1 MSAKKCG
8 LQISLMK
15 YVLSEQGN
23 NDTDNYILGYFDAM
37 TMQTVKNWLD
47 FSPGKSSAGI
57 NSQIISRYQI
67 KLLFPREEVG
77 RALEK
82 YGCYSIAWQD
92 LDNTDCNIFSENP
105 CVSVI
110 LVNLT
115 DQFKQLNS
123 GAATHW
129 NAYGDVLLRFGK
141 LVNDLRIKEKLV
153 KAHTC
158 ILPSV
163 GYSDYCILLAEKNW
177 DTAFE
182 LIRKLHRIKWK
193 SSERNGRITLRCSN
207 KEGAQPLLSTDYM
220 MPVVHAPK
228 GTAAIPTC
236 GLTAHVNL
244 APGVS
249 MEFLANKLGKD
260 ITVKQVSGPSDCIL
274 EAKPGAQQ
282 RLFDCLT
289 LKDTSGLGGNLFVS
303 TKASLQKKFARRA
316 VADSIGI
323 RPIDD
328 NFEEIVSNFLH
339 TLENYAEN
347 AKAERRHMRQVQA
360 AKEIVPT
367 IKNICNERHNSSFR
381 NIIKPFIADFAMCL
395 QTLTLAIQDSESSW
409 EAKQAWFEQAENAI
423 EVFRSCFGSFA
434 ADITRSDCFFMETE
448 QYNHASISSNTSLI
462 LGYNRLIN
470 NFSEAVC
477 KLVDPGADLRYSF
490 IVTSG
495 GCDRTH
501 NINVFLDLDAEEEDG
516 RIKEEHLP
524 FLVRMSE
531 MGLYDCNGTVL
542 RLFHECSHYCGD
554 RARKQRLG
562 YMVAFLARI
571 YGHILSNALLDKKG
585 TADYLKQEIQAILPS
600 GDWTENLGETIDGV
614 HNQCVK
620 ELTDRLAAL
629 LKQAIKDGL
638 KSVATYEAEIRTAQR
653 SLLDNFDQ
661 LEEREQFFTIAD
673 CLGEVGCIGRKLQRH
688 LRKILIELFY
698 AYETDCHGHYSVN
711 PFTRNVY
718 AATLKAERSFY
729 AGCYDNLRTVSP
741 TLVICAYE
749 RRLRDA
755 QIRKDTE
762 YCREARIEN
771 DKVGGAANKSLEQ
784 RVIFALQRLIA
795 DGSLSE
801 ELEET
806 SLKDL
811 PSFGLA
817 KQNVNS
823 ILNMVVEAFSETFA
837 DMAAC
842 TLLKASIEDYLFAF
856 VFESWILDES
866 LLLSTDMKFRI
877 GITLRLCYA
886 DQLKGNGLSD
896 GAKDRIRSGLQA
908 LEEYGMQRGRI
919 NANALIERIEEMIE
933 GCAQMEQEAAP
944 LQKYLQEC
952 KKKYDAWCNKPA
964 IQRFQRIFDQM
975 RLYRFQEN
983 NIHEQ
988 VISMVEAVTTG
999 GVITDGE
1006 TENGTDAFGSSNGY
1020 TDRVPRGG
1028 TSCARRKI

>member
-1 MSAKKCG
+1 MPAKKCG

-15 YVLSEQGN
+15 YVLFKQGN

-37 TMQTVKNWLD
+37 KMQTVKNWLD
-47 FSPGKSSAGI
+47 FSPGKSSVGI
-57 NSQIISRYQI
+57 NSQTISRYQI

-82 YGCYSIAWQD
+82 YGCYSSAWQD
-92 LDNTDCNIFSENP
+92 LGNAGCSIFPDNP

-123 GAATHW
+123 GATAHW

-163 GYSDYCILLAEKNW
+163 GYSDYCILLAENNW

-193 SSERNGRITLRCSN
+193 SSEKNGRITLRCSN
-207 KEGAQPLLSTDYM
+207 EEGAQPLLSTDYM
-220 MPVVHAPK
+220 MPVVHASK

-249 MEFLANKLGKD
+249 MEFLANKLGKG
-260 ITVKQVSGPSDCIL
+260 ITVKQVSGSSDCIL
-274 EAKPGAQQ
+274 EAKPGEQQ

-303 TKASLQKKFARRA
+303 TRASLQKKFTRRTA
-316 VADSIGI
+316 ADSIGI
-323 RPIDD
+323 HPIDD
-328 NFEEIVSNFLH
+328 DFKEIISNFSLA
-339 TLENYAEN
+339 LDSYAEI
-347 AKAERRHMRQVQA
+347 AKAEQRHMRQVQA
-360 AKEIVPT
+360 AMEIIAT
-367 IKNICNERHNSSFR
+367 IRNICNERHNSSFR

-395 QTLTLAIQDSESSW
+395 QTLTLAIQDSESRW
-409 EAKQAWFEQAENAI
+409 EAKQALFEQAENAI

-448 QYNHASISSNTSLI
+448 QYNHASISSATSLI

-470 NFSEAVC
+470 SFSEAVC
-477 KLVDPGADLRYSF
+477 KLVDPDADLRYSF
-490 IVTSG
+490 VVTSG

-501 NINVFLDLDAEEEDG
+501 NINVFLNLDAEEEEN
-516 RIKEEHLP
+516 RIKEDHLP

-531 MGLYDCNGTVL
+531 MGLYDCSGTVL

-562 YMVAFLARI
+562 YMVTFLARI
-571 YGHILSNALLDKKG
+571 YGHILSNALLEKKG
-585 TADYLKQEIQAILPS
+585 TAEYLKQEMQAILPS
-600 GDWTENLGETIDGV
+600 GVWTEKLGESIDEV

-620 ELTDRLAAL
+620 EMADRLAAQ

-638 KSVATYEAEIRTAQR
+638 KTDAAYEVEIGTAQR
-653 SLLDNFDQ
+653 ALPDNFDQ
-661 LEEREQFFTIAD
+661 LEERKQFSAIAD
-673 CLGEVGCIGRKLQRH
+673 CLGEVGCIGRKLQRR

-698 AYETDCHGHYSVN
+698 AYETDCNGHYSVN

-718 AATLKAERSFY
+718 AATLEAEQSFY
-729 AGCYDNLRTVSP
+729 AGCYDKLQKVSP
-741 TLVICAYE
+741 SLVICAYE

-755 QIRKDTE
+755 QIRKDE
-762 YCREARIEN
+762 KYRREACIEN
-771 DKVGGAANKSLEQ
+771 DKVGGATNKNLEQ

-795 DGSLSE
+795 DGALSE

-823 ILNMVVEAFSETFA
+823 ILNMVFEVFSETFA

-842 TLLKASIEDYLFAF
+842 TLLKASLEDYLFAF

-886 DQLKGNGLSD
+886 DQLNGNSLSD
-896 GAKDRIRSGLQA
+896 GAKGRIRAGLQA
-908 LEEYGMQRGRI
+908 LEEYGMQQGRI
-919 NANALIERIEEMIE
+919 NADALIERIEKMIE

-944 LQKYLQEC
+944 LQTYLQEC
-952 KKKYDAWCNKPA
+952 KNKYDAWCNKPA

-975 RLYRFQEN
+975 RLYRFQES

-1006 TENGTDAFGSSNGY
+1006 TGNSTDAFGSSNGY
-1020 TDRVPRGG
+1020 TERVHRGG
-1028 TSCARRKI
+1028 TSCA